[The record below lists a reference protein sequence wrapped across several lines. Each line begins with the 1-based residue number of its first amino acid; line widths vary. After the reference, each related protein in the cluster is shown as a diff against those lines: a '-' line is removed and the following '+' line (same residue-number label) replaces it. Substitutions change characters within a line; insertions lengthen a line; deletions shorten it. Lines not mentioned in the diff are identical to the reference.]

1 MHFFE
6 CLLLNYEA
14 LLKEAIEYDAGD
26 AIDLSN
32 TYLSTKYRGED
43 LLVENEHYAVVYNP
57 SVGGIYDVMR
67 KVSTEE
73 VRQNITY
80 YRLPDNATADVKS
93 IAENRNRKWK
103 LSHKKR
109 LIFIEKDNGI
119 FLSSSLSY
127 FQK

>member
-1 MHFFE
+1 M
-6 CLLLNYEA
+6 
-14 LLKEAIEYDAGD
+14 KEAIEYDAGD

>member
-1 MHFFE
+1 M
-6 CLLLNYEA
+6 
-14 LLKEAIEYDAGD
+14 KEAIEYDAGD

-109 LIFIEKDNGI
+109 LIFIEKGHYKIFCVNGKYGI
-119 FLSSSLSY
+119 
-127 FQK
+127 QV

>member
-1 MHFFE
+1 M
-6 CLLLNYEA
+6 LVLNYEA

-67 KVSTEE
+67 KVSAEE
-73 VRQNITY
+73 VRQNINRY
-80 YRLPDNATADVKS
+80 GLPNNATVDVKS
-93 IAENRNRKWK
+93 LAEKQEQEMETVAQEETHFHWER
-103 LSHKKR
+103 
-109 LIFIEKDNGI
+109 
-119 FLSSSLSY
+119 
-127 FQK
+127 

>member
-1 MHFFE
+1 MLFKGYGAKVGLGNMRVKAE
-6 CLLLNYEA
+6 NRMV
-14 LLKEAIEYDAGD
+14 
-26 AIDLSN
+26 
-32 TYLSTKYRGED
+32 TED